1 MTGAPV
7 LTEMPRAAASTASPW
22 YARRIPELDGLRGL
36 AILLVLIVHCIDET
50 KFLGGSRWL
59 SYLVAADSLSW
70 SGVDLFF
77 VLSGF
82 LIGGILLDAR
92 GSANY
97 FKAFYA
103 RRAFRIL
110 PVYAAVVGAFYLC
123 FYAEQ
128 QGWIPG
134 SRWLYGPNIPWYAYV
149 TFTQNFHW
157 AAGGAD
163 RTNWLTPTWSLAVE
177 EQFYLILPAVIWF
190 LSGRRLLYFLG
201 SVIVGA
207 PFLRL
212 FLDLN
217 FSSGN
222 VASFCLVPC
231 RADALLLGVL
241 AALLVRHQTAWESLK
256 SHRRSLVSAWI
267 VLLAGLCALIV
278 FKQTDHLG
286 FFMTTLGY
294 SWLALFYLGLLL
306 LALIQTSGWLGKILR
321 NSWLKA
327 LGTISYGV
335 YLIHK
340 PVLGLVF
347 GYFRIEWPLAE
358 DLAGRLMVLSA
369 LAITLAVASISWAV
383 FERPLLKIGHRIKY
397 SNAVRPRFE

>member
-1 MTGAPV
+1 MTTAPV
-7 LTEMPRAAASTASPW
+7 LTEIPRVEASAPSPF

-36 AILLVLIVHCIDET
+36 AILLVLIIHCIDET
-50 KFLGGSRWL
+50 KFLNGYRWL

-92 GSANY
+92 GSPNY

-110 PVYAAVVGAFYLC
+110 PIYAVLVSTFYLFFC
-123 FYAEQ
+123 AETE
-128 QGWIPG
+128 GWIPASG
-134 SRWLYGPNIPWYAYV
+134 WLFGQNIPWYAYA

-157 AAGGAD
+157 ASTGPYY
-163 RTNWLTPTWSLAVE
+163 TNWLSPTWSLAVE

-190 LSGRRLLYFLG
+190 FSGRRLLYVLG

-207 PFLRL
+207 PLLRL

-217 FSSGN
+217 VHSGN
-222 VASFCLVPC
+222 AASFGLMPC

-241 AALLVRHQTAWESLK
+241 AAMLVRHKTAWESLK
-256 SHRRSLVSAWI
+256 SHRRSLVSAWVI
-267 VLLAGLCALIV
+267 LLAGLSAFV
-278 FKQTDHLG
+278 FFKQTDHMG
-286 FFMTTLGY
+286 FFMTTVGF
-294 SWLALFYLGLLL
+294 SWLALFYLCLLL
-306 LALIQTSGWLGKILR
+306 LALIHPGGWLGKILR
-321 NSWLKA
+321 NHWLKA

-340 PVLGLVF
+340 PALGLVF
-347 GYFRIEWPLAE
+347 EF
-358 DLAGRLMVLSA
+358 AGIGSPMAQTPAGKSLVLFA
-369 LAITLAVASISWAV
+369 LAITMVVASCSWVV
-383 FERPLLKIGHRIKY
+383 FEKPLLKIGHRIKY
-397 SNAVRPRFE
+397 

>member
-1 MTGAPV
+1 MTSASV
-7 LTEMPRAAASTASPW
+7 LTETLRVEASTSSPC

-36 AILLVLIVHCIDET
+36 AILLVLIIHCIDET
-50 KFLGGSRWL
+50 KFLGGYRWL

-82 LIGGILLDAR
+82 LIGGILLDGR
-92 GSANY
+92 GSPNY

-110 PVYAAVVGAFYLC
+110 PVYAVLVSTFYLC

-128 QGWIPG
+128 LGWIPA
-134 SRWLYGPNIPWYAYV
+134 SRWLFGPNIPWYAYV

-157 AAGGAD
+157 AAGGPD
-163 RTNWLTPTWSLAVE
+163 RSNWLTPTWSLAVE
-177 EQFYLILPAVIWF
+177 EQFYLVLPAVIWLF
-190 LSGRRLLYFLG
+190 SGRRLLYLLG
-201 SVIVGA
+201 SVIVTA

-217 FSSGN
+217 FQFGN
-222 VASFCLVPC
+222 VASFCLMPC
-231 RADALLLGVL
+231 RADALLLGVV
-241 AALLVRHQTAWESLK
+241 AAVLVRHKTAWESLK
-256 SHRRSLVSAWI
+256 NHRRSLVSAWI
-267 VLLAGLCALIV
+267 ILLAGLPAFIF

-286 FFMTTLGY
+286 FFMTTLGF

-306 LALIQTSGWLGKILR
+306 LALIHASGWLGEILR

-347 GYFRIEWPLAE
+347 GFFRFERPLAQTS
-358 DLAGRLMVLSA
+358 AGRILVLSA
-369 LAITLAVASISWAV
+369 LTITLAVAFGSWTV
-383 FERPLLKIGHRIKY
+383 LEKPLLKIGHRIKY
-397 SNAVRPRFE
+397 

>member
-1 MTGAPV
+1 MTSAPV
-7 LTEMPRAAASTASPW
+7 LAEMPRVEASTSSPW

-36 AILLVLIVHCIDET
+36 AILLVLVVHCIDET
-50 KFLGGSRWL
+50 KFLGGYRWL

-110 PVYAAVVGAFYLC
+110 PLYAVLVSTFYLC
-123 FYAEQ
+123 YFAEQ
-128 QGWIPG
+128 MEWIPA
-134 SRWLYGPNIPWYAYV
+134 SQWLFGPNVPWYAYA

-157 AAGGAD
+157 AAGGPD
-163 RTNWLTPTWSLAVE
+163 RSNWLTPTWSLAVE

-190 LSGRRLLYFLG
+190 FSGRRLLYLLG

-212 FLDLN
+212 FLDLS
-217 FSSGN
+217 FPSGK
-222 VASFCLVPC
+222 VASFCLMPC
-231 RADALLLGVL
+231 RADALLLGV
-241 AALLVRHQTAWESLK
+241 AAAMLVRHKTAWESLK
-256 SHRRSLVSAWI
+256 SHPRSLLSAWI
-267 VLLAGLCALIV
+267 VLLAGLCAFIF
-278 FKQTDHLG
+278 FKQTDHVG
-286 FFMTTLGY
+286 FFMTTLGF

-306 LALIQTSGWLGKILR
+306 LALIHTSAWLGKILR

-340 PVLGLVF
+340 PVLGLIF
-347 GYFRIEWPLAE
+347 AFFRIESPLAQTS
-358 DLAGRLMVLSA
+358 AGRLLVLSA
-369 LAITLAVASISWAV
+369 LAITMAVAYGSWAV
-383 FERPLLKIGHRIKY
+383 FERPLLKIGHRIEY
-397 SNAVRPRFE
+397 

>member
-1 MTGAPV
+1 MTPASV
-7 LTEMPRAAASTASPW
+7 LTETPRVEASTSSPW

-36 AILLVLIVHCIDET
+36 AILLVLIIHCIDEP
-50 KFLGGSRWL
+50 KFLGGYHWL

-92 GSANY
+92 GSRNY
-97 FKAFYA
+97 FQAFYA

-110 PVYAAVVGAFYLC
+110 PLYAVLVGTFYLC
-123 FYAEQ
+123 FFAEQ
-128 QGWIPG
+128 RAWIPA
-134 SRWLYGPNIPWYAYV
+134 SRWLFGPNIPWHAYL

-157 AAGGAD
+157 AAGGPD
-163 RTNWLTPTWSLAVE
+163 RSNWLTPTWSLAVE

-190 LSGRRLLYFLG
+190 FSGRRLLYFLG
-201 SVIVGA
+201 SVIVAA

-217 FSSGN
+217 FHSGK
-222 VASFCLVPC
+222 VASFCLMPC
-231 RADALLLGVL
+231 RADALLLGVV
-241 AALLVRHQTAWESLK
+241 AAVLVRHKTAWESLK
-256 SHRRSLVSAWI
+256 SHRRWLASAWVI
-267 VLLAGLCALIV
+267 LLAGLAAFV
-278 FKQTDHLG
+278 FFKQTDHVG
-286 FFMTTLGY
+286 FFMTTLGF

-306 LALIQTSGWLGKILR
+306 LALIHSSGWLGAILR
-321 NSWLKA
+321 NSWLRA

-347 GYFRIEWPLAE
+347 GFFGMEQPLVETSA
-358 DLAGRLMVLSA
+358 DRYLVLFA
-369 LAITLAVASISWAV
+369 LAITLAVATVSWAV
-383 FERPLLKIGHRIKY
+383 FEKPLLKIGHRIKY
-397 SNAVRPRFE
+397 SKAVRPSFD